1 MASNIESE
9 TRCDVCVTNFVDNS
23 ALKVHQEINHGQ
35 EKEKLFHCEVCDKY
49 FTSKASLTRH
59 KNKVHKE
66 KQFLCEKCGKLFAQ
80 LKSMKDHDNS
90 VHVNEKSQVCDIC
103 DIEFFKP
110 FDLKKHKKKCALD
123 LSLTQ
128 YYPLNYID
136 DHRDGGNWAGGAG
149 VPPNLESDN
158 HTLAMLNT

>member
-59 KNKVHKE
+59 DNKIHKE

-90 VHVNEKSQVCDIC
+90 VHVKEKSQLCKIC
-103 DIEFFKP
+103 DAEFFKP
-110 FDLKKHKKKCALD
+110 FDLKKHTKKCKLD
-123 LSLTQ
+123 PSFHEDQLSMLLTTRMAETGQ
-128 YYPLNYID
+128 
-136 DHRDGGNWAGGAG
+136 GGQVSHQIWK
-149 VPPNLESDN
+149 VTIIL
-158 HTLAMLNT
+158 